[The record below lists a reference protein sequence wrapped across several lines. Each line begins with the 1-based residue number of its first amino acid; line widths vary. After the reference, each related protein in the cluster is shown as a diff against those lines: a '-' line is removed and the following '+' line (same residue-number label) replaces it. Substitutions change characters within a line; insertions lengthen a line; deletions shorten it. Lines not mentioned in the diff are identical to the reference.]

1 MVQLQEDEELSP
13 SSSRDKREK
22 RIQTTEDEEAV
33 GLAIL
38 EGEIHPDL
46 KVLLEEKVVF

>member
-22 RIQTTEDEEAV
+22 RIQTTKHEAV

-38 EGEIHPDL
+38 EGEIRPDL